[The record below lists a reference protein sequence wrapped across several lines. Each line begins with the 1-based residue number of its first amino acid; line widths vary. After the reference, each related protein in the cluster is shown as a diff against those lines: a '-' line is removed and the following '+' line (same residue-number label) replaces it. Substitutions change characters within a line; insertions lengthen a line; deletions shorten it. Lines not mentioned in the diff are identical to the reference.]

1 MERRRSGKVIAADAG
16 EVMVATLAQP
26 AQGSV
31 DIHSRSSA
39 STDVS
44 DNLTPRSKR
53 VVHTCGQRCGTRRA
67 NCGCHQAQRGRL
79 LRFNLTVRPARYR
92 VQPVQIEEGRT
103 AMEGVTGASAP
114 IEVRR
119 SARRTRTV
127 SAYRDGEKIVV
138 LVPARLSR
146 HQEAR
151 WVRTMVDDIVAREQ
165 RARDAGPRRSDAA
178 LIERARSLNQTYLD
192 GRADPC
198 SVRWVDTMQRRW
210 ASCTSIDRTIRVS
223 RRLQSMPAW
232 VVDYVLVHELAH
244 IMVSGH
250 GADFWTLVNRY
261 QRTERARGYLE
272 GVSAAAHLDMFEGAL
287 SDGGPDDDVNP

>member
-1 MERRRSGKVIAADAG
+1 
-16 EVMVATLAQP
+16 
-26 AQGSV
+26 
-31 DIHSRSSA
+31 
-39 STDVS
+39 
-44 DNLTPRSKR
+44 
-53 VVHTCGQRCGTRRA
+53 
-67 NCGCHQAQRGRL
+67 
-79 LRFNLTVRPARYR
+79 
-92 VQPVQIEEGRT
+92 
-103 AMEGVTGASAP
+103 MEGVTGASAP

-165 RARDAGPRRSDAA
+165 RARDAGPGRSDAA

-198 SVRWVDTMQRRW
+198 SVIWVDTMQRRW
-210 ASCTSIDRTIRVS
+210 ASCTTIDRTIRVS